1 MCGHTSSNMSSDEGL
16 KAIGTIV
23 ASSWVEEQVE
33 QVNRSQ
39 SRTLV

>member
-1 MCGHTSSNMSSDEGL
+1 MCGHSSSNVSSHGGL

-23 ASSWVEEQVE
+23 ASSWVEERME

-39 SRTLV
+39 PRTLV